1 MSSLRSPD
9 EAPAKSGERT
19 DGRTRIALRSIQA
32 TDDGPLA
39 VGKPAERPT
48 TLARERFERIYRT
61 LRDRICL
68 LEYPPGARLSEE
80 ELAEEFK
87 ISRTPVRRV
96 LARLESEGLIEA
108 RHGVGTIVTDVD
120 IEELAQ
126 VYHLRLELA
135 VLSGRLSPV
144 PRSPTDLARIRALIA
159 RFDALPRNPDHKAYA
174 RLNME
179 FFAEVSAMTGNLPLR
194 EISERLY
201 FQTSRIVLKMMPR
214 LNLAE
219 EFAAFRREMEDILA
233 AMELGDLESVG
244 NIRRSHISMSFQR
257 MMRYAHG
264 AATGDGAKIPAAQ

>member
-1 MSSLRSPD
+1 MTLLDRTLAARPK
-9 EAPAKSGERT
+9 AP
-19 DGRTRIALRSIQA
+19 
-32 TDDGPLA
+32 
-39 VGKPAERPT
+39 ERPT

-80 ELAEEFK
+80 ELADEFS

-126 VYHLRLELA
+126 VYQLRLELA
-135 VLSGRLSPV
+135 EMIGRLSPL
-144 PRSPTDLARIRALIA
+144 PRTPGDLQRIRRLIE
-159 RFDALPRNPDHKAYA
+159 RCDGLPNAPDQRAFA
-174 RLNME
+174 RLNMD
-179 FFAEVSAMTGNLPLR
+179 FFSEISAMTGNAPLR

-201 FQTSRIVLKMMPR
+201 FQTSRIVLKLLPR

-219 EFAAFRREMEDILA
+219 EFAAFRREMEDVLA
-233 AMELGDLESVG
+233 ALEVGDLVSVG
-244 NIRRSHISMSFQR
+244 HIRRSHISMSFQR
-257 MMRYAHG
+257 MMRYAGHTRIG
-264 AATGDGAKIPAAQ
+264 AAKEP